1 MGFLEHL
8 SGAFKT
14 DNKNSINNN
23 ATART
28 YFGNGFNANA
38 LKKYDLA
45 KDSFEANP
53 SKKFVTEVNP
63 NERDLAL
70 MQPVRFIRSY
80 ANSKVIDNAIAT
92 NPNIEKILKE
102 NGLKCEY
109 NLENLNSIIMS
120 HLIPTAKTA
129 QKVYRKLGHN
139 PMENGYLHLT
149 QAALLHDIG
158 KVFIPSE
165 ILNKR
170 GKLTPKERLVVEL
183 HNKLSYE
190 ILKTTNLNP
199 KVAQL
204 AYEHHDYEKN
214 VKRNEENQALTVSD
228 IYCALREDRPYKNPI
243 TEICARTILYDM
255 GTKGSFDTKYISY
268 LTA

>member
-14 DNKNSINNN
+14 NNNSINKN
-23 ATART
+23 ATAKT
-28 YFGNGFNANA
+28 YFGEGFNSNA
-38 LKKYDLA
+38 LNKHNLT
-45 KDSFEANP
+45 KDSFVQNP
-53 SKKFVTEVNP
+53 NKKFVTEINP

-70 MQPVRFIRSY
+70 MQPVRFIRAY
-80 ANSKVIDNAIAT
+80 ANQAVIEKAIAT
-92 NPNIEKILKE
+92 NPNIERILKE

-109 NLENLNSIIMS
+109 NMDNINSIIMS
-120 HLIPTAKTA
+120 HLIPTSKTA
-129 QKVYRKLGHN
+129 QKVYRKIGHN
-139 PMENGYLHLT
+139 PMENGYLYLT

-165 ILNKR
+165 ILNKK
-170 GKLTPKERLVVEL
+170 GKLTPKEREIVQL
-183 HNKLSYE
+183 HNRLSYE
-190 ILKTTNLNP
+190 ILKTTDLNP

-204 AYEHHDYEKN
+204 AYEHHDYEKQ
-214 VKRNEENQALTVSD
+214 VKRTEENQALTVSD
-228 IYCALREDRPYKNPI
+228 IYCALKEDRPYKNPI

>member
-14 DNKNSINNN
+14 NSNKSINNE
-23 ATART
+23 AKRT
-28 YFGNGFNANA
+28 YFDEGFNATA

-45 KDSFEANP
+45 KDSFVQNP
-53 SKKFVTEVNP
+53 NKKFVTEINP

-70 MQPVRFIRSY
+70 MQPVRFIRAY
-80 ANSKVIDNAIAT
+80 ANKEVIDNAIAT

-109 NLENLNSIIMS
+109 NLENVNSIIMS

-129 QKVYRKLGHN
+129 QKVYRRLGHN

-158 KVFIPSE
+158 KAFIPSE
-165 ILNKR
+165 ILNKK
-170 GKLTPKERLVVEL
+170 GKLTPKERLIVQL
-183 HNKLSYE
+183 HNQLSYE

-204 AYEHHDYEKN
+204 AYEHHDYEKQ

-228 IYCALREDRPYKNPI
+228 IYCALKEDRPYKNPI

-255 GTKGSFDTKYISY
+255 ATKGSFDTKYISY